1 MSAPLRMLVI
11 GGTGYVGAAIC
22 RQLSQAGHVVAFTYC
37 KNEQKAQA
45 LAEELKSSC
54 YALDLG
60 VIDSIAPT
68 LKEITARLG
77 GLDALVVASGRATAH
92 QSEGLPIVPKW
103 NEVNLD
109 AFTRMLEVNVKGVF
123 CVCQWAASVMCLQKA
138 GKIVLVG
145 SIDGIK
151 PVPSPVDYACC
162 KAALVG
168 MVQSLSKDL
177 GPQGI
182 LVNLI
187 APGILEGGIAMLLSN
202 ELHAEYVKHCT
213 LKRVGTAE
221 DVARWTEFLVGSRNT
236 YLTGQTIIVD
246 GGL

>member
-1 MSAPLRMLVI
+1 MGAPLRILVI
-11 GGTGYVGAAIC
+11 GGTGHVGAAIC
-22 RQLSQAGHVVAFTYC
+22 RQLRQAGHAVAFTYC
-37 KNEQKAQA
+37 QNVHKARA
-45 LAEELKSSC
+45 LADELNADC

-60 VIDSIAPT
+60 VFDSIVPT
-68 LKEITARLG
+68 LQGVAEKLG
-77 GLDALVVASGRATAH
+77 GLDALVVASGLATAH
-92 QSEGLPIVPKW
+92 QREGVPVVPKW
-103 NEVNLD
+103 NEVEPSGF
-109 AFTRMLEVNVKGVF
+109 ARMLDVNVKGTF
-123 CVCQWAASVMCLQKA
+123 FACQWAASVMRLQKA

-145 SIDGIK
+145 SIDGVK

-177 GPQGI
+177 GPHGI

-187 APGILEGGIAMLLSN
+187 APGILDGGIASLLSQ

-221 DVARWTEFLVGSRNT
+221 DIARWAEFLVGPRNT